1 MKKNNFI
8 PLLLAGLELMTAC
21 TDSSSSFETSEVC
34 PESGRGTFVD
44 ERDGQVYKYTT
55 IGNQVWMAENLN
67 YETDYSIC
75 YDNGDS
81 DCNFWGRYYS
91 LQENSNENGRLD
103 YARVDSVCPM
113 GWHVPTKEDFSYVV
127 DMMGKY
133 EDESTADRF
142 KSETLWEGSEFTK
155 NGVDEYGFSAIPSG
169 YLWSSGELQSLHISA
184 NYWLATMK
192 NSGKKSIS
200 SAYCWRCDCGRSFC
214 RLYTYSLRKGLI
226 AYAKNTYSFSFFV
239 DSFFRVI
246 T

>member
-91 LQENSNENGRLD
+91 LQENNDENGKLD

-113 GWHVPTKEDFSYVV
+113 GWHVPSNDEWLELINVV
-127 DMMGKY
+127 GKLSKV
-133 EDESTADRF
+133 EVR
-142 KSETLWEGSEFTK
+142 KVWK
-155 NGVDEYGFSAIPSG
+155 NEAQDGVLGNI
-169 YLWSSGELQSLHISA
+169 
-184 NYWLATMK
+184 
-192 NSGKKSIS
+192 
-200 SAYCWRCDCGRSFC
+200 
-214 RLYTYSLRKGLI
+214 
-226 AYAKNTYSFSFFV
+226 
-239 DSFFRVI
+239 
-246 T
+246 